1 MCSQKT
7 SPELSWGTITLC
19 CLKTNFNVNFRL
31 CLYFTTN
38 LLLQILSSRL
48 VCTSHNCHAC
58 YIAAFP
64 ILADFVSLMLLCEVH
79 IYFWIRTFLLVSS
92 PSFCCRC
99 CSCRWSDAM
108 SINRGHQLAYCSSS
122 RWYMHIESCDE
133 MILTGQ
139 NRLSRRITCSSATLS
154 TNLHMDWP
162 GLDPEHPR
170 WEAFNCSHKPLY
182 GPVILLLPLFC
193 VQISILLNIL
203 FSNVLDL

>member
-1 MCSQKT
+1 MPIFHNQSFISDFKT
-7 SPELSWGTITLC
+7 
-19 CLKTNFNVNFRL
+19 
-31 CLYFTTN
+31 
-38 LLLQILSSRL
+38 SRL

-58 YIAAFP
+58 YIVAFP

-108 SINRGHQLAYCSSS
+108 SLNRGNQLAYCSSS
-122 RWYMHIESCDE
+122 RWYMHIESCDG

-154 TNLHMDWP
+154 NNLHMDWP
-162 GLDPEHPR
+162 GLDHEHPR
-170 WEAFNCSHKPLY
+170 WEAFNCSHKPLH
-182 GPVILLLPLFC
+182 GPSFYCFLSFV
-193 VQISILLNIL
+193 SKYL
-203 FSNVLDL
+203 FSSTSCFQTSSIYSPPLEGETKFYTHSK